1 MCEIKSKVQNMQT
14 ILKELES
21 TKNQVVEV
29 NHELRLQQT
38 RQIKTIELLQMEL
51 EDLNSKNKTLLLEL
65 EKKNIVY
72 EAPEE

>member
-1 MCEIKSKVQNMQT
+1 MQT
-14 ILKELES
+14 VLKELES

-38 RQIKTIELLQMEL
+38 RQIKTIELLQLEL
-51 EDLNSKNKTLLLEL
+51 EDMNSKNKSLILEL

-72 EAPEE
+72 ETPEE

>member
-1 MCEIKSKVQNMQT
+1 MQT

-65 EKKNIVY
+65 EKTNIGY
-72 EAPEE
+72 EVPEE

>member
-1 MCEIKSKVQNMQT
+1 MQT

>member
-1 MCEIKSKVQNMQT
+1 MQT
-14 ILKELES
+14 VLKELES

-38 RQIKTIELLQMEL
+38 RQIKTIELLQLEL
-51 EDLNSKNKTLLLEL
+51 EDMNSKNKSLILEL

>member
-72 EAPEE
+72 EAPEK

>member
-65 EKKNIVY
+65 EKKNVVY

>member
-65 EKKNIVY
+65 EKKNIGY
-72 EAPEE
+72 EVPEE